1 MYYTIIKT
9 IIRYNYKMYNI
20 TYYKNIN

>member
-1 MYYTIIKT
+1 MYYTGIKT

-20 TYYKNIN
+20 SYYKNIN